1 LSILFCYPFVLAAS
15 CLVSWT
21 IIVVL

>member
-15 CLVSWT
+15 CVVSWT

>member
-1 LSILFCYPFVLAAS
+1 LSILFCYPFLLAAS